1 MSYGNWKQVLGVFKL
16 WKLSY
21 DGNLV
26 NTHTLRD
33 PPTATFDITLLF
45 SFSFFHLVSHLVWMP
60 TTPSLIT
67 HHWKYLNFLKWHV
80 WYLFPTPDNSKIQIF
95 VWPTHHFC
103 GVKWSCKFNTW
114 KSRWCEVRSFV
125 VWSDHVSSTHEGT
138 VGVKSEV
145 AAGPEKCPDR
155 GSLNVCVFTRMPP

>member
-1 MSYGNWKQVLGVFKL
+1 MATPWKSLDLGGSTFYTFLGCYRYFPGCQGESSYLG
-16 WKLSY
+16 
-21 DGNLV
+21 
-26 NTHTLRD
+26 
-33 PPTATFDITLLF
+33 
-45 SFSFFHLVSHLVWMP
+45 LVWMP

-95 VWPTHHFC
+95 VGPTHHFC

-114 KSRWCEVRSFV
+114 KSCWCEVRSFV